1 MGHGA
6 LCAVGHGGEAWLLWL
21 AADLSRPHG
30 DGARQPDGQAQGD
43 EATGVGNDPEWP
55 EERTARAF
63 PRQDPAARTAV
74 ITRTMAD
81 PACIRSASCAWL
93 TLCSAAS
100 AEHAISADRPPT
112 RMRGSAVSRSC
123 GFWMPAMRP
132 LERRSARTSRDGCP
146 RDQES
151 GGMAETT
158 SQEFTPLRCTPR
170 PF

>member
-21 AADLSRPHG
+21 AADLSRHHG
-30 DGARQPDGQAQGD
+30 DGARQVVGQGQAD
-43 EATGVGNDPEWP
+43 EATGIENDPVWP
-55 EERTARAF
+55 EEQTETVF
-63 PRQDPAARTAV
+63 PLQDPEARSAV

-81 PACIRSASCAWL
+81 PACIRSSPRAGLMASRAA
-93 TLCSAAS
+93 TAQDAINAVGRPAPMRAS
-100 AEHAISADRPPT
+100 AVP
-112 RMRGSAVSRSC
+112 RSC

-132 LERRSARTSRDGCP
+132 LERRSERSSRNRCP

-158 SQEFTPLRCTPR
+158 SQEFTRLRCMPR
-170 PF
+170 RL